1 MISRIIDFL
10 VFCYIAVENRHSH
23 IVYIYIYGSHLY
35 MGTFF
40 HMSMFDYHVAAL
52 QSGTPRIS
60 VPLASL
66 AVPPAG
72 IKSWTVYMCIFI
84 WFQ

>member
-1 MISRIIDFL
+1 
-10 VFCYIAVENRHSH
+10 
-23 IVYIYIYGSHLY
+23 
-35 MGTFF
+35 
-40 HMSMFDYHVAAL
+40 MSMFDYHVAAL

-72 IKSWTVYMCIFI
+72 IKSWTVYNIYMVSIAIFHLMKFNGFLW
-84 WFQ
+84 WFNGL